1 MKAELH
7 LPMFCCSWHVYTLS
21 GGTSSQLEAAG
32 AGAGAAGGEAADGH
46 RLQVAAQ

>member
-1 MKAELH
+1 
-7 LPMFCCSWHVYTLS
+7 MFCCSWHVYTLS